1 MVKRFFALLADAT
14 DLRNRAARALG
25 CVSYEDTRV
34 GALPARLFRPPEN
47 GRKEEAGV
55 VFCPA
60 WLVDHRLYTR
70 LCLGL
75 AASGYHVLAF
85 DFIGEG
91 RAPGT
96 SWTSWDTFLDGR
108 IFYHRRNAENARAA
122 LDLLEKVVDGGPM
135 ALAGHSRGGYQAA
148 TLPDRRVGARVSIQP
163 FNWIVPPASWFV
175 LPAAA
180 GKINELLASFGGS
193 QRTIPLPAEP
203 RVGDKT
209 LFFSGDLDWG
219 LAPPLLNQLPMY
231 RAARSPKAWVSIA
244 GAEHL
249 LPISD
254 LPTFPHWT
262 RSTILH
268 YSVAWLDHHLRGD
281 EEAAGRVLEARTGV
295 SFLDAV
301 LPNPGGATRKVF
313 GVEVPRC
320 PEL

>member
-1 MVKRFFALLADAT
+1 MVKRFFAALADVT
-14 DLRNRAARALG
+14 DLRNRAGRVLG
-25 CVSYEDTRV
+25 RVSYEDTHV
-34 GALPARLFRPPEN
+34 GTLPARLFRPPEN
-47 GRKEEAGV
+47 GRREEAGV

-70 LCLGL
+70 LCLGM
-75 AASGYHVLAF
+75 AAAGYHVLAH

-108 IFYHRRNAENARAA
+108 IFYHRQNARNVKAA
-122 LDLLEKVVDGGPM
+122 LDFLEEEVDGGPM

-148 TLPDRRVGARVSIQP
+148 TVADKRVKVRVCIQP

-175 LPAAA
+175 LPFE
-180 GKINELLASFGGS
+180 K
-193 QRTIPLPAEP
+193 
-203 RVGDKT
+203 RVGPNT
-209 LFFSGDLDWG
+209 LFFSGDLDG
-219 LAPPLLNQLPMY
+219 VLAPPLLNQLPMY
-231 RAARSPKAWVSIA
+231 RAADPPKAWVSII
-244 GAEHL
+244 GSEHL

-262 RSTILH
+262 RSIILH
-268 YSVAWLDHHLRGD
+268 YSVAWLDHLLREE
-281 EEAAGRVLEARTGV
+281 EEAADRILESRAGV
-295 SFLDAV
+295 SLLDAV

-320 PEL
+320 PAL